1 MGTLGMILAVVGG
14 IGCLIFNIQLLI
26 LAFKKSIGWGLAS
39 LLLGIP
45 LIIFIAQNW
54 AACKTPFLRF
64 LACFAVAMVGY
75 ALIAWG
81 VVSGAM
87 APAAP

>member
-26 LAFKKSIGWGLAS
+26 LAFKKSIGWGIAS

-45 LIIFIAQNW
+45 LLIFVAQNW

-75 ALIAWG
+75 GLMFYGA
-81 VVSGAM
+81 VSGAM
-87 APAAP
+87 ATAPQ